1 MSWLSRSISPR
12 VYQTRMNLCLSGS
25 APTQKKYETARF
37 YEQIGEMTV
46 FDVAILFQ
54 YWCEQPTAADILND
68 VYKGETYPEPEKN
81 IEIPR
86 PARFYSTRIGT

>member
-1 MSWLSRSISPR
+1 MSWLSRNISPR

-25 APTQKKYETARF
+25 AATQEKYETSRF

-54 YWCEQPTAADILND
+54 YWREQPTAADILND
-68 VYKGETYPEPEKN
+68 VYKGETNPEPEKN

-86 PARFYSTRIGT
+86 PARF